1 MKIPKKEDLLKKYT
15 LIIWI
20 IIFIIFIIWYSIWN
34 KESTTNNVQ
43 QTEISNF
50 LYDFN
55 QTQTEWLKFWGQPV
69 SEIPEDKWKPV
80 IYKMSNLN
88 TQRATLE
95 KTLGKKDWESLKEI
109 LIVISAYD
117 SQLGRDAILSLKYA
131 KDHPYQVIMSPE
143 TLKTEEYLIASNLKN
158 IVDEKHEDIQKYTV
172 KTIESLGIKIEKLDD
187 DRIVQ
192 IANETYKKE
201 LEARNTF
208 LNFIFSELDKS
219 SPN

>member
-1 MKIPKKEDLLKKYT
+1 
-15 LIIWI
+15 
-20 IIFIIFIIWYSIWN
+20 
-34 KESTTNNVQ
+34 
-43 QTEISNF
+43 
-50 LYDFN
+50 
-55 QTQTEWLKFWGQPV
+55 
-69 SEIPEDKWKPV
+69 
-80 IYKMSNLN
+80 MSNLN